1 MPDEKQ
7 EELKRKRQGKG
18 LTNSRKA
25 GEEIAAD
32 GGTEGSEGRWWQME
46 GSAKIRGA
54 EAESMEGMEAEVC
67 GLAEE
72 G

>member
-1 MPDEKQ
+1 MEEQ
-7 EELKRKRQGKG
+7 EEAKK
-18 LTNSRKA
+18 
-25 GEEIAAD
+25 
-32 GGTEGSEGRWWQME
+32 RWWQME

-72 G
+72 GCKDITSTADDDARSAYDHNMII